1 MSIPEIG
8 TAHKPMHVV
17 LSSMKPP
24 TAKEAIGLTLVTLA
38 PIALAVLMQKP
49 ALRQALAMRASHY
62 GKQFCQWQIDTWTK
76 GHMIC
81 AMAYNKARL

>member
-1 MSIPEIG
+1 MITPEIG
-8 TAHKPMHVV
+8 STHRPMHVV
-17 LSSMKPP
+17 LSSMKTP
-24 TAKEAIGLTLVTLA
+24 TAKEAIGMALVTIA
-38 PIALAVLMQKP
+38 PVAIAILMQKP
-49 ALRQALAMRASHY
+49 AMRQALAMRASHY